1 RRVATRGSAQAGDQR
16 ARDALLP
23 RSRVGRPPP
32 RPVPR
37 AVRARGARP
46 AVAPAAAPGAAR
58 PSRIARLLS
67 GVTATGGVAGGGR
80 MPRRAAQARIT
91 IAFTVPLARLIA
103 AAVLLVSTTVAVPA
117 ALI

>member
-1 RRVATRGSAQAGDQR
+1 RGGLSARQPVGEAATAHGRMGRLRDRPHGPPAG
-16 ARDALLP
+16 
-23 RSRVGRPPP
+23 VT
-32 RPVPR
+32 
-37 AVRARGARP
+37 
-46 AVAPAAAPGAAR
+46 PAAAPEAAR

-91 IAFTVPLARLIA
+91 IAFTVPLAKLIA
-103 AAVLLVSTTVAVPA
+103 AAVLLVSTTVAVPG